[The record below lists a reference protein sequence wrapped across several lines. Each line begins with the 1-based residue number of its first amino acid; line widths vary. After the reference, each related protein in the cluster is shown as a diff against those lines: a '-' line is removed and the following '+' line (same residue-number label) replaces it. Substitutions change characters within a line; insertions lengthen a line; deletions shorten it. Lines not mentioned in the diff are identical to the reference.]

1 MKILAIDTST
11 ARMVVGF
18 VDGDIERE
26 IATGELNGAQTH
38 GEHLAEQIRNVL
50 QTEVPELIAVGVG
63 PGPYTGLR
71 VGLVTA
77 EVLGHAWS
85 VPVVGVPTL
94 AAIAHSY
101 RQSGGGEC
109 AAVLDVKRREIA
121 WQVFGVDGQPSTDA
135 ALSHIDDLN
144 ELSKYPIV
152 GPAFETQQL
161 VQPEVAAVVQ
171 VSAISI
177 ALLARDGKT
186 SAVHPMYLRDPDAAA
201 PKPNK
206 SVLGNG

>member
-11 ARMVVGF
+11 ARMVVAF
-18 VDGDIERE
+18 VNGDTERE
-26 IATGELNGAQTH
+26 MSKGELAGSQTH
-38 GEHLAEQIRNVL
+38 GEHLAELVREVL
-50 QTEVPELIAVGVG
+50 QGELPDLIAVGIG

-71 VGLVTA
+71 VGIVTA
-77 EVLGHAWS
+77 EVLAHSWG

-94 AAIAHSY
+94 AAIAHGY
-101 RQSGGGEC
+101 RRAGGGEC

-121 WQVFGVDGQPSTDA
+121 WQVFGADGHQLSEAT
-135 ALSHIDDLN
+135 LSHIEDLT
-144 ELSKYPIV
+144 ELLKYSIV
-152 GPAFETQQL
+152 GPAFETQKL
-161 VQPEVAAVVQ
+161 VEPQVAAVIP

-186 SAVHPMYLRDPDAAA
+186 SAVQPLYLRDPDAAA

>member
-11 ARMVVGF
+11 ARMVVAF
-18 VDGDIERE
+18 VNGDTERE
-26 IATGELNGAQTH
+26 IAAGELNGSQTH
-38 GEHLAEQIRNVL
+38 GEHLTELVREVL
-50 QTEVPELIAVGVG
+50 KGEVPELIAVGVG

-71 VGLVTA
+71 VGIVTA
-77 EVLGHAWS
+77 EVLAHSWN
-85 VPVVGVPTL
+85 VPVVGVSTL

-101 RQSGGGEC
+101 QQSGGGEC

-121 WQVFGVDGQPSTDA
+121 WQVFGEDGQQLSEAT
-135 ALSHIDDLN
+135 LSHIEDLT
-144 ELSKYPIV
+144 ELLKYSIV
-152 GPAFETQQL
+152 GPAFETQKL
-161 VQPEVAAVVQ
+161 VQPEIAAVIP

-186 SAVHPMYLRDPDAAA
+186 SSVQPLYLRDPDAAA